1 VKTIPQLG
9 AEIWRENNSQSGW
22 MGHLYRIILFCS
34 CKSINRMSIMLG
46 QNNDETEQ
54 KIDETEQNIEQ
65 IDVCFVRMMMIFRP
79 TYTF

>member
-1 VKTIPQLG
+1 
-9 AEIWRENNSQSGW
+9 
-22 MGHLYRIILFCS
+22 
-34 CKSINRMSIMLG
+34 MSIMLG